1 MKKKVIALT
10 SLMLFVLA
18 GCGKN
23 NDSSSSDK
31 QISSDNKT
39 DSSTSQTTEKPKP
52 ETVKNKT
59 KGATFNSDINLSLL
73 VADINSTI
81 KDLPIEVNYAV
92 NSDGLLELEG
102 GNTAVELKADVT
114 KANAYQDVDGNTV
127 SSTDAAINNME
138 GVKSLLTIPQSLGNI
153 TSLLSLPI
161 SDYIPAQY
169 KALGYAFT
177 QMMDTIPEKTDSNE
191 TERANALKALGSEN
205 FSLYLNQLGV
215 SGSET
220 HGTGDEAKV
229 RTYKE
234 YEFTNSGEN
243 SKLKELM
250 EIISV
255 LQELEVSELQKLD
268 YMSLLTQIANG
279 DIISDETNED
289 IKEKYALIKKY
300 ADIIVGGANI
310 EKYGTTYDDG
320 TADAGFKV
328 YLNEYGLEQMDKAL
342 QDSLSDLTS
351 SSTILNSL
359 VSQIKFT
366 DLSFAL
372 EFYKGKDQYTHFGGV
387 YLNFAFDLGD
397 SEDGGKKNNITLGLT
412 MDRDEG
418 SQIASNYFNTLETR
432 NEHYQEVKEEFKS
445 YYELIGK
452 SVSYYTGDF
461 NASSLDITEENG
473 KNLDAAVALYD
484 TLSDD
489 CKFMMTDAI
498 KKDEIKTK
506 YNEAREKLQKAISA
520 YGVLYAAES
529 IKGSH
534 SMSSVSTAF
543 SSIADYKNWA
553 TALKEM
559 DSSTFNNVATVEND
573 TLSNLSTLIQNYN
586 TAITSLS
593 ADASDTDI
601 KAVSKQL
608 TTLRNEVKNY
618 KPSTVFGI
626 PTAAKYPDKLF
637 LTDELLETKDNL
649 LNEEEGGMLYT
660 IDRANQ
666 DYFVN
671 HLNSILSDST
681 KTSKETE
688 ESFQSFVTNYYSS
701 AVTSSFTDADASLSY
716 VNEKAADILESY
728 KTAVSPYFQELVD
741 TAISAY
747 SQLKNDATDDNRKA
761 YNTAISNA
769 KNVLSKA
776 NTNEEKVFGSKV
788 SEDCY
793 NFILQLAEMG
803 QNL

>member
-10 SLMLFVLA
+10 SMMLLVLA

-23 NDSSSSDK
+23 SDSASTEKPISTDK
-31 QISSDNKT
+31 KT
-39 DSSTSQTTEKPKP
+39 DSTSQTTEKPKP

-73 VADINSTI
+73 VADINSTV
-81 KDLPIEVNYAV
+81 KDLPIEVNYAA
-92 NSDGLLELEG
+92 NSDGLLNLEG

-114 KANAYQDVDGNTV
+114 KANAYQDEDGNTV

-138 GVKSLLTIPQSLGNI
+138 GVKSLLTVPQSLGNI
-153 TSLLSLPI
+153 TSLLSLPV

-177 QMMDTIPEKTDSNE
+177 QMLDTIPEKTDSNE

-220 HGTGDEAKV
+220 HGTGDDAKV

-234 YEFTNSGEN
+234 YAFSNSGDD
-243 SKLKELM
+243 SKLKEIM

-268 YMSLLTQIANG
+268 YMSLLSQIANG
-279 DIISDETNED
+279 DIISDETNET

-328 YLNEYGLEQMDKAL
+328 YLNEYGLSQMDKAL
-342 QDSLSDLTS
+342 QESLSDLTS

-366 DLSFAL
+366 DFSFAL
-372 EFYKGKDQYTHFGGV
+372 EFYKGKDQYTHFGGI

-397 SEDGGKKNNITLGLT
+397 SKDGGKKNNITLSLT

-418 SQIASNYFNTLETR
+418 TQIASNYFNALETK

-484 TLSDD
+484 TLSED
-489 CKFMMTDAI
+489 CKFMMTDAV

-529 IKGSH
+529 LKGSH

-543 SSIADYKNWA
+543 SSIADYKNWG
-553 TALKEM
+553 TAFKEM
-559 DSSTFNNVATVEND
+559 DSSTYNNVVTVETD
-573 TLSNLSTLIQNYN
+573 TLNNLSSLIQNYN

-593 ADASDTDI
+593 VEADDTDI

-637 LTDELLETKDNL
+637 VTDELIATKDNL
-649 LNEEEGGMLYT
+649 LSEEEGSMLYV

-671 HLNSILSDST
+671 HLGTILADST
-681 KTSKETE
+681 KTSQEKEE
-688 ESFQSFVTNYYSS
+688 NFQSFVTNYYSA
-701 AVTSSFTDADASLSY
+701 AVTSSFTDADESLAY

-728 KTAVSPYFQELVD
+728 MTAVSPYFQQLVD
-741 TAISAY
+741 TAITAY
-747 SQLKNDATDDNRKA
+747 SQLKNDVTDENRKT

-776 NTNEEKVFGSKV
+776 NTNEEKVFGNKV
-788 SEDCY
+788 SEDYY
-793 NFILQLAEMG
+793 NFILQLADMG